1 MNDMV
6 KRPWKAV
13 VLLCAVFLAGG
24 LVGGVV
30 CRMAPPMSGGRDPN
44 GMIKHLTE
52 ELDLTAVQ
60 QDSIKAVLDRWRPRM
75 DSTWAEVRPRIETVR
90 DSIRSDIAKQ
100 LTAEQR
106 TAYEAMLARHHEQSR
121 TGAPRRP

>member
-1 MNDMV
+1 MNEIT

-13 VLLCAVFLAGG
+13 VLLLAVFLAGA

-30 CRMAPPMSGGRDPN
+30 CRLRPPMGGGRDPN
-44 GMIKHLTE
+44 GMIGHLTE
-52 ELDLTAVQ
+52 ELKLTQAQ
-60 QDSIKAVLDRWRPRM
+60 QDSIKAVLERWRPQM

-100 LTAEQR
+100 LTPEQR
-106 TAYEAMLARHHEQSR
+106 AAYEAMLARHHEQGRS
-121 TGAPRRP
+121 GPSRRP